1 MTINLPLKNIK
12 NKIRISGNVIET
24 FDYGRGYFLNYPSTN
39 KVGRAS
45 QNTTEEDKKC
55 NRKKV
60 LARASSNVRNFIN
73 ANPQLNK
80 FFTLTFKDNVTD
92 LKYANKQFRCF
103 IKRLNRYLAKIGKS
117 SVEYVAVVEF
127 QKRGAIHYHLLCNL
141 PFISAKTLQE
151 IWGNGFIRINKIDDV
166 DNVGAYVTKYMT
178 KDNEDERL
186 VGNRSYFTSQGLNK
200 PIEIV
205 NTDIENIIQSALL
218 LGDLTTKKEPY
229 NTTFEN
235 EYLGT
240 IEYNQ
245 IVLDKPFDMSLISD
259 YINKST
265 PRFLN
270 VSFTSETLPFVSV

>member
-1 MTINLPLKNIK
+1 
-12 NKIRISGNVIET
+12 
-24 FDYGRGYFLNYPSTN
+24 
-39 KVGRAS
+39 
-45 QNTTEEDKKC
+45 
-55 NRKKV
+55 
-60 LARASSNVRNFIN
+60 
-73 ANPQLNK
+73 
-80 FFTLTFKDNVTD
+80 
-92 LKYANKQFRCF
+92 
-103 IKRLNRYLAKIGKS
+103 
-117 SVEYVAVVEF
+117 
-127 QKRGAIHYHLLCNL
+127 
-141 PFISAKTLQE
+141 
-151 IWGNGFIRINKIDDV
+151 
-166 DNVGAYVTKYMT
+166 MT

-186 VGNRSYFTSQGLNK
+186 VGNRSYFTSQGLKK

-235 EYLGT
+235 KYLGT